1 MSWIFWYLWKQ
12 EIISHSVTNVFIRHG
27 YNSIEPLTIY
37 TRNKPWLYFLHQILS
52 SNNLLLIVEW
62 KVSKHFVKIVETVW
76 KNIMIYLTFTST
88 CLYTLYYIITVNQ
101 DFSEVF
107 PLQSE
112 YAPRS
117 LISGNLRTQY
127 VGLSLSRDRISNS
140 DLGSSIKRFTYTL
153 S

>member
-62 KVSKHFVKIVETVW
+62 KVSKQFVKIVETVW
-76 KNIMIYLTFTST
+76 KNIMINLTFTST
-88 CLYTLYYIITVNQ
+88 CLYTSYYIITVNQ

>member
-1 MSWIFWYLWKQ
+1 MSLIFWYLWKQ
-12 EIISHSVTNVFIRHG
+12 EIISHYVTNVFIRHG

-52 SNNLLLIVEW
+52 SNNFLLIVEW

-76 KNIMIYLTFTST
+76 KNIMINLTFTST
-88 CLYTLYYIITVNQ
+88 CLYTSYYIITVNPG
-101 DFSEVF
+101 FSEFF

>member
-1 MSWIFWYLWKQ
+1 MSLIFWYLWKQ

-52 SNNLLLIVEW
+52 SNSLLLIVEW

-76 KNIMIYLTFTST
+76 KNIMINLTFTST
-88 CLYTLYYIITVNQ
+88 CLYTSYYIITVNP
-101 DFSEVF
+101 DFSVVF

>member
-88 CLYTLYYIITVNQ
+88 CLYTSYYIITVNQ

>member
-76 KNIMIYLTFTST
+76 KNIMINLTFTST
-88 CLYTLYYIITVNQ
+88 CLYTSYYIIIVNQ

>member
-12 EIISHSVTNVFIRHG
+12 EIINHSVTNVFIRHG

-37 TRNKPWLYFLHQILS
+37 TRNKHWLYFLHQILS
-52 SNNLLLIVEW
+52 SNSLLLIVEW

-88 CLYTLYYIITVNQ
+88 CLYTSYYIILVNQ

>member
-12 EIISHSVTNVFIRHG
+12 EIINHSVTNVFIRHG

-52 SNNLLLIVEW
+52 SNSLLLIVEW

-76 KNIMIYLTFTST
+76 KNIMINLTFTST
-88 CLYTLYYIITVNQ
+88 CLYTSYYIILVNQ

>member
-1 MSWIFWYLWKQ
+1 MSLIFWYLWKQ
-12 EIISHSVTNVFIRHG
+12 EIISHYVTNVFIRHG

-52 SNNLLLIVEW
+52 SNSLLLIVEW

-76 KNIMIYLTFTST
+76 KNIMINLTFTST
-88 CLYTLYYIITVNQ
+88 CLYTSYYIITVNP
-101 DFSEVF
+101 DFSEFF

>member
-1 MSWIFWYLWKQ
+1 MSLIFWYLWKQ
-12 EIISHSVTNVFIRHG
+12 EIISHYVTNVFIRHG

-52 SNNLLLIVEW
+52 SNSLLLIVEW

-76 KNIMIYLTFTST
+76 KNIMINLTFTST
-88 CLYTLYYIITVNQ
+88 CLYTSYYIITVNP

-112 YAPRS
+112 YASRS

>member
-1 MSWIFWYLWKQ
+1 MSLIFWYLWKQ
-12 EIISHSVTNVFIRHG
+12 EIISHYVTNVFIRHG

-52 SNNLLLIVEW
+52 SNSLLLIVEW

-76 KNIMIYLTFTST
+76 KNIMINLTFTST
-88 CLYTLYYIITVNQ
+88 CLYTSYYIITVNPG
-101 DFSEVF
+101 FSEFF

>member
-37 TRNKPWLYFLHQILS
+37 TRIKPWLYFLHQILS

-62 KVSKHFVKIVETVW
+62 KVSKHFVNIVETVW
-76 KNIMIYLTFTST
+76 KNIMLNLTFTST
-88 CLYTLYYIITVNQ
+88 CLYTSYYIITVNQ
-101 DFSEVF
+101 DFSKVF

>member
-1 MSWIFWYLWKQ
+1 MSLIFWYLWKQ

-52 SNNLLLIVEW
+52 SNSLLLIVEW
-62 KVSKHFVKIVETVW
+62 KVSKQFVKIVETVW
-76 KNIMIYLTFTST
+76 KNIMINLTFTST
-88 CLYTLYYIITVNQ
+88 CLYTSYYIITVNP

>member
-62 KVSKHFVKIVETVW
+62 KVSKHCQDCGNGLEKYNDIFDVYEY
-76 KNIMIYLTFTST
+76 MS
-88 CLYTLYYIITVNQ
+88 LYFILYHHSKSR
-101 DFSEVF
+101 FLWSF
-107 PLQSE
+107 PLTKRV
-112 YAPRS
+112 RS
-117 LISGNLRTQY
+117 SFANKWELAYTICRPVTFQRPYIKLW
-127 VGLSLSRDRISNS
+127 SRILN
-140 DLGSSIKRFTYTL
+140 
-153 S
+153 

>member
-1 MSWIFWYLWKQ
+1 
-12 EIISHSVTNVFIRHG
+12 
-27 YNSIEPLTIY
+27 
-37 TRNKPWLYFLHQILS
+37 
-52 SNNLLLIVEW
+52 
-62 KVSKHFVKIVETVW
+62 
-76 KNIMIYLTFTST
+76 MINLTFTST
-88 CLYTLYYIITVNQ
+88 CLYTSYYIITVNQ

-153 S
+153 SQYYRYIRNQRTRVTKQTRKKNIKELCFLCEPLSSQPFAERVSVPCAEQASVIGQFRFFPRSLFLTN

>member
-1 MSWIFWYLWKQ
+1 MSLIFWYLWKQ
-12 EIISHSVTNVFIRHG
+12 KIISHSVTNVFIRHG

-52 SNNLLLIVEW
+52 SNSLLLIVEW
-62 KVSKHFVKIVETVW
+62 KVSKQFVKIVETVW
-76 KNIMIYLTFTST
+76 KNIMINLTFTST
-88 CLYTLYYIITVNQ
+88 CLYTSYYIITVNP

-107 PLQSE
+107 PLPSE

>member
-76 KNIMIYLTFTST
+76 KNIMINLTFTST
-88 CLYTLYYIITVNQ
+88 CLYTSYYIIIVNQ
-101 DFSEVF
+101 DFYEVF

>member
-76 KNIMIYLTFTST
+76 KNIMINLTFTST
-88 CLYTLYYIITVNQ
+88 CLYTSYYIITVNQ
-101 DFSEVF
+101 DFSKVF

>member
-12 EIISHSVTNVFIRHG
+12 EIINHSVTNVFIRHG

-62 KVSKHFVKIVETVW
+62 KVSKHFVKIVETDW
-76 KNIMIYLTFTST
+76 KNIMIYLTFTSI
-88 CLYTLYYIITVNQ
+88 CLYTSYYIIIVNQ

-107 PLQSE
+107 PLPSE

>member
-1 MSWIFWYLWKQ
+1 MK
-12 EIISHSVTNVFIRHG
+12 SVQT
-27 YNSIEPLTIY
+27 LC
-37 TRNKPWLYFLHQILS
+37 
-52 SNNLLLIVEW
+52 
-62 KVSKHFVKIVETVW
+62 HFVKIVETVW
-76 KNIMIYLTFTST
+76 KNIMIYLPFTST
-88 CLYTLYYIITVNQ
+88 CLYTSYYIITVNQ
-101 DFSEVF
+101 DFSKVF

>member
-1 MSWIFWYLWKQ
+1 MSLIFWYLWKQ

-27 YNSIEPLTIY
+27 YNCIEPLTIY
-37 TRNKPWLYFLHQILS
+37 TQNKPWLYLLHQILS

-76 KNIMIYLTFTST
+76 KNIMINLTFTST
-88 CLYTLYYIITVNQ
+88 CLYTSYYIITVNQ

>member
-1 MSWIFWYLWKQ
+1 MSLIFWYLWKQ

-52 SNNLLLIVEW
+52 SNSLLLIVEW

-76 KNIMIYLTFTST
+76 KNIMINLTFTST
-88 CLYTLYYIITVNQ
+88 CLYTSYYIITVNQ

>member
-12 EIISHSVTNVFIRHG
+12 EIISHSVTNVLIRHG

-76 KNIMIYLTFTST
+76 KNIMINLTFTST
-88 CLYTLYYIITVNQ
+88 CLYTSYYIITVNQ
-101 DFSEVF
+101 DFSKVF

>member
-12 EIISHSVTNVFIRHG
+12 EIINHSVTNVFIRHG

-52 SNNLLLIVEW
+52 SNSLLLIVEW

-88 CLYTLYYIITVNQ
+88 CLYTSYYIILVNQ

>member
-1 MSWIFWYLWKQ
+1 MSLIFWYLWKQ
-12 EIISHSVTNVFIRHG
+12 EIISDSVTNVFIRHG

-62 KVSKHFVKIVETVW
+62 KVSKHFLKIVETDW
-76 KNIMIYLTFTST
+76 KNIMINLTITST
-88 CLYTLYYIITVNQ
+88 CLYTSYYIIIVNQ

>member
-62 KVSKHFVKIVETVW
+62 KVSKHFVKIVETIW
-76 KNIMIYLTFTST
+76 KNIMINLTFTST
-88 CLYTLYYIITVNQ
+88 CLYTSYYIITVNQ
-101 DFSEVF
+101 DFSKVF

>member
-1 MSWIFWYLWKQ
+1 MSLIFWYLWKQ
-12 EIISHSVTNVFIRHG
+12 EIISHYVTNVFIRHG

-52 SNNLLLIVEW
+52 SNSLLLIVEW

-76 KNIMIYLTFTST
+76 KNIMINLTFTST
-88 CLYTLYYIITVNQ
+88 CLYTSYYIIIVNQ